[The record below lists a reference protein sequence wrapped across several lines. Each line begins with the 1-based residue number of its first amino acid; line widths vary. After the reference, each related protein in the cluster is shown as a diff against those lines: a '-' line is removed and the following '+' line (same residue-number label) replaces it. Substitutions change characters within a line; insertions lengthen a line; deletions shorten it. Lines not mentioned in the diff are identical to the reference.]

1 MMDLERVKYVTS
13 LDYLDSKEAAD
24 LLRISQKEIYRLVN
38 AELLPVTRIGR
49 KLIFSRTSLDA
60 FMNGTHYDPTPMT
73 RDAKRA
79 LAN

>member
-1 MMDLERVKYVTS
+1 MDLERAKYVTS
-13 LDYLDSKEAAD
+13 LAYLDSAEAAD
-24 LLRISQKEIYRLVN
+24 LLRISQKEVYRLVR

-60 FMNGTHYDPTPMT
+60 FMNGAHHNPTPMA